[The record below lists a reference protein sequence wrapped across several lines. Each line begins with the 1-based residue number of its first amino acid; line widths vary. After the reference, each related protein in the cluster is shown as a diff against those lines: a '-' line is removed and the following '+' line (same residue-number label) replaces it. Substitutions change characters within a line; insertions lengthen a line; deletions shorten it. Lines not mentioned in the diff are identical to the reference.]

1 MEEQNIERQEEE
13 VNIEIV
19 DEPQEQVAQKN
30 VDTDDELDKYTK
42 NVSRRIN
49 KKNQQIREAEE
60 RAQQAMEQ
68 LQRVQ
73 TENNALKQHA
83 TTLQSQ
89 NLIAEEQSIEAKEQQ
104 ANDIYKRA
112 VEAVTYQALIVA
124 YHLQ

>member
-49 KKNQQIREAEE
+49 KKIN
-60 RAQQAMEQ
+60 
-68 LQRVQ
+68 
-73 TENNALKQHA
+73 K
-83 TTLQSQ
+83 
-89 NLIAEEQSIEAKEQQ
+89 
-104 ANDIYKRA
+104 
-112 VEAVTYQALIVA
+112 
-124 YHLQ
+124 

>member
-1 MEEQNIERQEEE
+1 MEEQNIESQEEE
-13 VNIEIV
+13 VKIDIV
-19 DEPQEQVAQKN
+19 DDPQEEQVAQQN

-68 LQRVQ
+68 LHRVQ
-73 TENNALKQHA
+73 TENSALKQHA

-89 NLIAEEQSIEAKEQQ
+89 NLIAE
-104 ANDIYKRA
+104 
-112 VEAVTYQALIVA
+112 
-124 YHLQ
+124 

>member
-60 RAQQAMEQ
+60 RAATI
-68 LQRVQ
+68 V
-73 TENNALKQHA
+73 TGKQS
-83 TTLQSQ
+83 L
-89 NLIAEEQSIEAKEQQ
+89 
-104 ANDIYKRA
+104 Y
-112 VEAVTYQALIVA
+112 
-124 YHLQ
+124 